1 VSGGPA
7 MLDVILVA
15 AGTGFF
21 VLAVLYVLAC
31 ERM

>member
-1 VSGGPA
+1 

-21 VLAVLYVLAC
+21 VLSVLYVFAC
-31 ERM
+31 DRM